1 VIVIREAS
9 AVSIL
14 HTIPIAIA
22 AAQGVR
28 RSMVVIVVRK
38 E

>member
-1 VIVIREAS
+1 MS
-9 AVSIL
+9 APFPL
-14 HTIPIAIA
+14 PIAIA

-28 RSMVVIVVRK
+28 RIAINMSHLN